1 MDIDL
6 NLLNYSQGDIESL
19 FQLPSGYEL
28 QDLENSEQTLSTKLT
43 QFEVNTTMKKD
54 IISFLKSAKEKLKH
68 LLIPKT
74 TEPFIYS
81 NPSEYFKGTIN
92 PVEKRI
98 ITRVVNVDTIFRPQY
113 ETTKSTDF
121 IYTLPEYIKNAVS
134 IKIAAIELPNM
145 WYMFS
150 NYANNNSFTITT
162 SNGISTVIVIPEGY
176 YMSDTIS
183 LLSPFN
189 GVTVVV
195 NSLTAKTT
203 LSYTE
208 PFTINFAIDSLALI
222 QTAGWMLGFK
232 KTTYTSS
239 VNVLDPT
246 IYEITSEST
255 FGSAIDNYVFVEID
269 DFHNNFVTDTVVSV
283 VHLRDTTPTYIG
295 KNIMARIPI
304 TSNFS
309 TVVMNTASDG
319 LFKTRDYFGPVRLE
333 RFRIRLLNKFGNVIQ
348 LTDDYSIAFEIKE
361 LYS

>member
-1 MDIDL
+1 MECDL
-6 NLLNYSQGDIESL
+6 NLSNYSQGDIEAL
-19 FQLPSGYEL
+19 FKLPNGYEL
-28 QDLENSEQTLSTKLT
+28 NDLEDGERVLATRLT
-43 QFEVNTTMKKD
+43 QFEVNPKMKND
-54 IISFLKSAKEKLKH
+54 IFSFLKSAKEKLKH

-74 TEPFIYS
+74 VEPFVYA

-121 IYTLPEYIKNAVS
+121 IYALPEYIKNAVS

-150 NYANNNSFTITT
+150 NYANNNSFIVTDGTT
-162 SNGISTVIVIPEGY
+162 STVVIPEGNY
-176 YMSDTIS
+176 LANDMSGIFTTGIQFDVS
-183 LLSPFN
+183 Q
-189 GVTVVV
+189 
-195 NSLTAKTT
+195 LTAKT
-203 LSYTE
+203 SIWSSSSSI
-208 PFTINFAIDSLALI
+208 FSVNFATGSLSPV

-239 VNVLDPT
+239 INPLT
-246 IYEITSEST
+246 GRNEITSESS
-255 FGSAIDNYVFVEID
+255 FGSSVDHYVFVEID

-283 VHLRDTTPTYIG
+283 IQLNDTPTYIG

-304 TSNFS
+304 SSNFN
-309 TVVMNTASDG
+309 TVVLNTASDG

-333 RFRIRLLNKFGNVIQ
+333 RFRIRLLNKFGIVIQ
-348 LTDDYSIAFEIKE
+348 LSDDYSIAFEIKE